1 MAKSRGVLSGITL
14 FIGALLFLSGFI
26 FMLQGLGIVGPTSS
40 FMFRS
45 QTWVYEGIAIW
56 VVGLVIIA
64 VGALIRRGSPKKQ
77 ELVQKQEMSGTLPS
91 SSKPP
96 EPLDPNKSGQ

>member
-64 VGALIRRGSPKKQ
+64 VGALIRRGFGNKKQ
-77 ELVQKQEMSGTLPS
+77 EVEQTQEMGRGAAS
-91 SSKPP
+91 SENNS
-96 EPLDPNKSGQ
+96 